1 MADKKITALTDLG
14 TGIAAADL
22 FHVIDDPTGTPVN
35 KKISAANVFN
45 NVPSWLGLADTA
57 QALTAA
63 GAVSVTSSITNL
75 TLAGSAAALT
85 LADGA
90 QGQIKIVTCING
102 AGAGTMTMTPS
113 NLAGGTT
120 VAWTQGTNGSTLTP
134 ATGAMG
140 VGTGSTW
147 VGIFN
152 NSKWHTLAAIGVTI
166 A

>member
-63 GAVSVTSSITNL
+63 GAVNVTTSITNL
-75 TLAGSAAALT
+75 TLAGSAAAPPP
-85 LADGA
+85 
-90 QGQIKIVTCING
+90 G
-102 AGAGTMTMTPS
+102 AGNYAAPRYSSLSPS
-113 NLAGGTT
+113 ACSARRL
-120 VAWTQGTNGSTLTP
+120 
-134 ATGAMG
+134 
-140 VGTGSTW
+140 
-147 VGIFN
+147 
-152 NSKWHTLAAIGVTI
+152 H
-166 A
+166 